1 MKLFAVG
8 LVVVLNLAFG
18 SGEVGKYISHR
29 ANSVFKSANQPRVGG
44 RPQLPSWRCAPEVIP
59 SCRSAS
65 RMWSTW
71 SGRTS
76 RPGIMVRAGRLR
88 AWIPIRLPR
97 WRLITGLASS
107 AILTMW
113 SSRVLASLRLRKFGE
128 RKQLCMSFGKFV
140 IIGRFLINSQNIPE
154 KGFNITVR
162 LPTTFVHGKYD
173 LNMNILLLQLTGK
186 GPFNLTL
193 GE

>member
-29 ANSVFKSANQPRVGG
+29 ANSVFKSANQPRLGG

-88 AWIPIRLPR
+88 DWIPIRLPR